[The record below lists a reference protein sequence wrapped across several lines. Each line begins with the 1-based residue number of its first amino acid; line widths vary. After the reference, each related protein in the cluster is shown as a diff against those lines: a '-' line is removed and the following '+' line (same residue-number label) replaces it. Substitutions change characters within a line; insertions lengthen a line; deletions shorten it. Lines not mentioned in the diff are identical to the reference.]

1 MWARARSWRI
11 PGKKVVDQATQPL
24 RSGEVRPLLVR
35 LLGGLVLC
43 VLTWYCGPKR
53 RTGTGRGRE
62 GAGLYPELA
71 VLGFHEGNS
80 PALVHKVG
88 RLTALLPSF
97 AAAQAELAEDGVA
110 LDIKVVHGIATRLGA
125 EVLTTRKRDLEQY
138 RAGLLPRGTALQG
151 KKVGVAIDGGRV
163 RTRVVVRQQKGQGK
177 GKTQR
182 RRFRVQWREPKLLI
196 LFEMDAQGRMK
207 RGSRPWIDGTF
218 QGPDECLE
226 LVAFH
231 LHRLGAAEAEVV
243 TFLADGAPW
252 IWERLSWVE
261 QRVGVP
267 ADRVVRVLDWCHA
280 VHHVSLALEA
290 LGLPADE
297 RQRWYRQ
304 LRGQLRKGQAYQVT
318 AQLSLLAEGQPP
330 AAAVW
335 TPIRYLEGHAAAG
348 HLRYA
353 YFRRHGVALGSG
365 AIESAIRRVINLRLK
380 GPGLLW
386 DEENAEGML
395 AVRAVVL
402 TERWRETFQHVEE
415 SMARDR
421 RIDWQW
427 HSPDMPAELKAQLRI
442 EPPSAQE
449 QGGQQAANAAA

>member
-1 MWARARSWRI
+1 MPWRT
-11 PGKKVVDQATQPL
+11 PGKKVVDQAAQPL

-43 VLTWYCGPKR
+43 VATLYCGPKR

-71 VLGFHEGNS
+71 VLGFHDGNS
-80 PALVHKVG
+80 PALVRRVG
-88 RLTALLPSF
+88 RRTALLPSF
-97 AAAQAELAEDGVA
+97 AAAQAELADDGVR

-125 EVLTTRKRDLEQY
+125 EVLTTRKRDLERY
-138 RAGLLPRGTALQG
+138 RAGQLPPGTELHGQ
-151 KKVGVAIDGGRV
+151 KVGVAIDGGRV
-163 RTRVVVRQQKGQGK
+163 RTRVVVRKQKGKGK

-196 LFEMDAQGRMK
+196 LFVMDEKGRMR
-207 RGSRPWIDGTF
+207 RGIRPWIDGTF
-218 QGPDECLE
+218 QGPDECME

-231 LHRLGAAEAEVV
+231 LHRLGAVGAAVV

-252 IWERLSWVE
+252 IWERLARVE
-261 QRVGVP
+261 QRVGLP

-290 LGLPADE
+290 LALPAAE
-297 RQRWYRQ
+297 RQRWYRH
-304 LRGQLRKGQAYQVT
+304 LRGLLRRGQVYQVT
-318 AQLSLLAEGQPP
+318 GQLSLLAEGQAP

-335 TPIRYLEGHAAAG
+335 TSIRYLEAHAEAG
-348 HLRYA
+348 HLSYA
-353 YFRRHGVALGSG
+353 SFRKRGVALGSG

-386 DEENAEGML
+386 EEEQAEGML
-395 AVRAVVL
+395 ALRAAVL
-402 TERWRETFQHVEE
+402 TERWQQTLEHVEE
-415 SMARDR
+415 TMATDR

-427 HSPDMPAELKAQLRI
+427 RSPDMAAELKAHRPVR
-442 EPPSAQE
+442 PPSPQE
-449 QGGQQAANAAA
+449 LDRQQAATAAA

>member
-1 MWARARSWRI
+1 M
-11 PGKKVVDQATQPL
+11 
-24 RSGEVRPLLVR
+24 RPLLVR

-43 VLTWYCGPKR
+43 VMTLYCGPKR

-80 PALVHKVG
+80 PALVRRVG

-97 AAAQAELAEDGVA
+97 AAARAELADEGVA

-125 EVLTTRKRDLEQY
+125 EVRTTRKRDLERY
-138 RAGLLPRGTALQG
+138 RAGQLPRGTELRG

-163 RTRVVVRQQKGQGK
+163 RTRVVVRKQKGQGT

-196 LFEMDAQGRMK
+196 VFVMDAQGRMK

-231 LHRLGAAEAEVV
+231 LHRLGAAKAEVV
-243 TFLADGAPW
+243 AFLADGAPW
-252 IWERLSWVE
+252 IWERLAWVE
-261 QRVGVP
+261 QRVGLS
-267 ADRVVRVLDWCHA
+267 ADQVLHVLDWCHA

-290 LGLPADE
+290 LGLATEE
-297 RQRWYRQ
+297 RQRWYRE
-304 LRGQLRKGQAYQVT
+304 LRGQLRRGQAYQVT
-318 AQLSLLAEGQPP
+318 AQLSVLAQSHGP

-335 TPIRYLEGHAAAG
+335 TPIRYLEGHAEAG
-348 HLRYA
+348 HLRYT
-353 YFRRHGVALGSG
+353 YFRKRGVALGSG
-365 AIESAIRRVINLRLK
+365 AIESAIRRVVNLRLK

-386 DEENAEGML
+386 EEENAEGML
-395 AVRAVVL
+395 VVRAAVL
-402 TERWRETFQHVEE
+402 TERWSETLEHVET
-415 SMARDR
+415 SMAQDR
-421 RIDWQW
+421 RIDWEW
-427 HSPDMPAELKAQLRI
+427 RSPDMPAELKAQLPI
-442 EPPSAQE
+442 GPPAPQE
-449 QGGQQAANAAA
+449 QLGQEAMGTAA

>member
-1 MWARARSWRI
+1 
-11 PGKKVVDQATQPL
+11 
-24 RSGEVRPLLVR
+24 LLVR

-43 VLTWYCGPKR
+43 VATLYCGPKR

-80 PALVHKVG
+80 PALVRRVG

-97 AAAQAELAEDGVA
+97 AAAQAELAEDGVP
-110 LDIKVVHGIATRLGA
+110 LDIKVVHGLATRLGA
-125 EVLTTRKRDLEQY
+125 EVLTTRRRDLERY
-138 RAGLLPRGTALQG
+138 RAGQMPCGTQLRG

-163 RTRVVVRQQKGQGK
+163 RTRVVIRKQKGQGK
-177 GKTQR
+177 GKKQR

-196 LFEMDAQGRMK
+196 IFEMDAKGRMK

-226 LVAFH
+226 LVALH
-231 LHRLGAAEAEVV
+231 LHRLGAAQAESV

-252 IWERLSWVE
+252 IWERLAWVE

-267 ADRVVRVLDWCHA
+267 AGRVVRVLDWCHA

-290 LGLPADE
+290 LGLPADD
-297 RQRWYRQ
+297 RQRRYREMRGW
-304 LRGQLRKGQAYQVT
+304 LRRGQVYQVT
-318 AQLSLLAEGQPP
+318 AELSLLAAGQ
-330 AAAVW
+330 AADAAVW
-335 TPIRYLEGHAAAG
+335 TPIRYLEGHAEAG

-353 YFRRHGVALGSG
+353 DFRQRGLALGSG

-380 GPGLLW
+380 GPGILW
-386 DEENAEGML
+386 TAAHAEGL
-395 AVRAVVL
+395 LVIRAAVL
-402 TERWRETFQHVEE
+402 TERWPETLQHVQET
-415 SMARDR
+415 MAVDR
-421 RIDWQW
+421 QINWQW
-427 HSPDMPAELKAQLRI
+427 RSPDMPAELKAQLLI
-442 EPPSAQE
+442 EPPSTQE
-449 QGGQQAANAAA
+449 QNKQHATNAAA

>member
-1 MWARARSWRI
+1 M
-11 PGKKVVDQATQPL
+11 
-24 RSGEVRPLLVR
+24 R
-35 LLGGLVLC
+35 LLGGLILC
-43 VLTWYCGPKR
+43 VATLYCGPKR
-53 RTGTGRGRE
+53 RTGIGRGRE

-80 PALVHKVG
+80 PALVRRVG

-97 AAAQAELAEDGVA
+97 AAAQAELAADGVP
-110 LDIKVVHGIATRLGA
+110 LDIKVVHGLATRLGA
-125 EVLTTRKRDLEQY
+125 EVLTTRKRDRERY
-138 RAGLLPRGTALQG
+138 RAGQLPAGLELRG

-163 RTRVVVRQQKGQGK
+163 RTRVVIRKQKGK
-177 GKTQR
+177 GPGQKQR

-196 LFEMDAQGRMK
+196 IFEMDAKGRMQ
-207 RGSRPWIDGTF
+207 RGTRPWIDGTF

-231 LHRLGAAEAEVV
+231 LHRLGAAGAAVV

-252 IWERLSWVE
+252 IWERLAWVE
-261 QRVGVP
+261 QRVDLP

-290 LGLPADE
+290 LGLSANE
-297 RQRWYRQ
+297 RQHWYRQ

-335 TPIRYLEGHAAAG
+335 TPIRYLEGHAEAG
-348 HLRYA
+348 RLRYA
-353 YFRRHGVALGSG
+353 YFRQRGVALGSG
-365 AIESAIRRVINLRLK
+365 AIESAIRRVVNLRLK

-386 DEENAEGML
+386 EEANAEGML
-395 AVRAVVL
+395 AVRAAVL
-402 TERWRETFQHVEE
+402 TERWQETFQHVEA

-427 HSPDMPAELKAQLRI
+427 RSPDMPAELKAQRSV
-442 EPPSAQE
+442 EPQSPQE
-449 QGGQQAANAAA
+449 QDGQPATNKAA

>member
-1 MWARARSWRI
+1 MPWR
-11 PGKKVVDQATQPL
+11 PPVKKVVDQATQPL

-43 VLTWYCGPKR
+43 VATLYCGPKR

-80 PALVHKVG
+80 PALVRKVG
-88 RLTALLPSF
+88 RQTALLPSF
-97 AAAQAELAEDGVA
+97 AAAQAELAADGVP

-125 EVLTTRKRDLEQY
+125 EVLTTRKRDLERY
-138 RAGLLPRGTALQG
+138 RAGELSHGIELRG

-163 RTRVVVRQQKGQGK
+163 RTRVVVRKQKGKGK

-196 LFEMDAQGRMK
+196 LFVMDEKGRMK

-218 QGPDECLE
+218 QGPDECME
-226 LVAFH
+226 LVAMH
-231 LHRLGAAEAEVV
+231 LHRLGAAQAEVV

-252 IWERLSWVE
+252 IWERLAWVE
-261 QRVGVP
+261 QRVGLK
-267 ADRVVRVLDWCHA
+267 ADQVVRVLDWCHA

-290 LGLPADE
+290 LGLAADE
-297 RQRWYRQ
+297 RQRRYRQ
-304 LRGQLRKGQAYQVT
+304 LRGWLRRGWAYQVT
-318 AQLSLLAEGQPP
+318 AELSLLAEGQ
-330 AAAVW
+330 AADAAVW
-335 TPIRYLEGHAAAG
+335 TPIHYLEGHAEAG
-348 HLRYA
+348 HLRYG
-353 YFRRHGVALGSG
+353 YFRRRGVALGSG

-386 DEENAEGML
+386 EEENAEGML
-395 AVRAVVL
+395 AVRAAVL
-402 TERWRETFQHVEE
+402 TERWSETLAHVEA
-415 SMARDR
+415 SMAQDR
-421 RIDWQW
+421 RIDWEW
-427 HSPDMPAELKAQLRI
+427 RSPDMPAQLKAQLPI
-442 EPPSAQE
+442 GPPSPQE
-449 QGGQQAANAAA
+449 QKGQETTDAAA